1 MIDIEQIRKNPD
13 AFKLA
18 IAAKR
23 IKLDLERLLQV
34 DDERRALTKEVNQ
47 LREGRNRVTD
57 LVTSDGQNRADHIAR
72 SKEIGAALVLRENDL
87 KTIDIE
93 YQALMAH
100 VPGLPALDVPEGVD
114 DSDNVELYRVGEV
127 APATFKQRD
136 HIELALLN
144 KMVDFEGAR
153 FAAGSRAYGLIGD
166 GALLELAVL
175 RFALDHVLAKGFTA
189 VLPPLMVN
197 EAAMFGTGYFPLGE
211 DNAYQ
216 LEGGKRFLTGT
227 SEVGIVAMQ
236 ANRVLEGLGTVDT
249 DAAGRN
255 LGEAVFGDYNCRNE
269 YKALRFAG
277 ISTCFR
283 REAGAA
289 GRDTKGLYRVHQF
302 QKVEQ
307 VVFCAND
314 VEVSE
319 QEHMRLLKNSEEI
332 VQALELPYR
341 VVAVCTGDM
350 GLGQVRKHDIETWM
364 PSRAAYC
371 ETHSCSTFHDFQ
383 ARRLGVR
390 YLDADG
396 NKKYVHT
403 LNNTAI
409 ASPRILIALLENHQN
424 QDGTINVPKAL
435 RPYLGGRE
443 VLGG

>member
-1 MIDIEQIRKNPD
+1 MIDIEQIRTNPD
-13 AFKLA
+13 AFKRA
-18 IAAKR
+18 IATKR
-23 IKLDLERLLQV
+23 IKLDLDRLLQV
-34 DDERRALTKEVNQ
+34 DEERRALTKEVNQ
-47 LREGRNRVTD
+47 LREQRNRVTD
-57 LVTSDGQNRADHIAR
+57 LVTTDGQNRADHIAR
-72 SKEIGAALVLRENDL
+72 SKEIGAALVLKEIEL
-87 KTIDIE
+87 KAVDIE
-93 YQALMAH
+93 YAALMAH
-100 VPGLPALDVPEGVD
+100 VPGLPAASVPEGVD
-114 DSDNVELYRVGEV
+114 DNDNVELYRVGEV
-127 APATFKQRD
+127 VLPEFNQRD

-153 FAAGSRAYGLIGD
+153 FAAGSRAYGLMGD

-189 VLPPLMVN
+189 VLPPLIVN
-197 EAAMFGTGYFPLGE
+197 EAAMFGTGYFPMGE

-216 LEGGKRFLTGT
+216 LEEGKRFLTGT

-236 ANRVLEGLGTVDT
+236 ANRMLEGLTREAGE
-249 DAAGRN
+249 DA
-255 LGEAVFGDYNCRNE
+255 

-277 ISTCFR
+277 ISACFR

-307 VVFCAND
+307 VVFCPND
-314 VEVSE
+314 KDVSE

-364 PSRAAYC
+364 PSRNAYC

-383 ARRLGVR
+383 ARRLGIR
-390 YLDADG
+390 YLDAEG
-396 NKKYVHT
+396 KKLYAHT

-424 QDGTINVPKAL
+424 KDGTIYVPKVL

>member
-1 MIDIEQIRKNPD
+1 MIDIELIRNNPD
-13 AFKLA
+13 AFKQA
-18 IAAKR
+18 IATKR
-23 IKLDLERLLQV
+23 INLDLDRLLIV
-34 DDERRALTKEVNQ
+34 DEERRLLGKEVNL
-47 LREGRNRVTD
+47 LREQRNRITD
-57 LVTSDGQNRADHIAR
+57 LVTSDGPNRASHIAH
-72 SKEIGAALVLRENDL
+72 SKEIGAALVIKEGEL
-87 KTIDIE
+87 KAVELE
-93 YQALMAH
+93 YHKLMAH
-100 VPGLPALDVPEGVD
+100 VPGLPAEGVPEGAD
-114 DSDNVELYRVGEV
+114 DSGNVEIYRLGEV
-127 APATFKQRD
+127 VKRPFKERD
-136 HIELALLN
+136 HIEMALLN
-144 KMVDFEGAR
+144 RMVDFEGAR

-211 DNAYQ
+211 DNAYE
-216 LEGGKRFLTGT
+216 LEDGKRYLTGT

-236 ANRVLEGLGTVDT
+236 ANRTFDGLAT
-249 DAAGRN
+249 AADG
-255 LGEAVFGDYNCRNE
+255 GAGGDYS
-269 YKALRFAG
+269 ALRFAG

-314 VEVSE
+314 AEVSE
-319 QEHMRLLKNSEEI
+319 REHLRLLKNSEEI
-332 VQALELPYR
+332 VQALELPFR

-364 PSRAAYC
+364 PSRGAYC

-383 ARRLGVR
+383 ARRLGIR
-390 YLDADG
+390 YIDG
-396 NKKYVHT
+396 DGKKKYVHT

-435 RPYLGGRE
+435 QPYLGGRE

>member
-1 MIDIEQIRKNPD
+1 MIDIEQIRTNPD
-13 AFKLA
+13 AFKRA
-18 IAAKR
+18 IATKR
-23 IKLDLERLLQV
+23 IKLDLDRLLQV
-34 DDERRALTKEVNQ
+34 DEERRALTKQVNQ
-47 LREGRNRVTD
+47 LREQRNRVTD
-57 LVTSDGQNRADHIAR
+57 LVTTDGQNRADHIAR
-72 SKEIGAALVLRENDL
+72 SKEIGAALVLKENEL
-87 KTIDIE
+87 KAVDVE
-93 YQALMAH
+93 YAALMAH
-100 VPGLPALDVPEGVD
+100 VPGLPAASVPEGVD
-114 DSDNVELYRVGEV
+114 DNDNVELYRVGEV
-127 APATFKQRD
+127 LPEFNQRD

-153 FAAGSRAYGLIGD
+153 FAAGSRAYGLMGD

-189 VLPPLMVN
+189 VLPPLIVN
-197 EAAMFGTGYFPLGE
+197 EAAMFGTGYFPMGE

-216 LEGGKRFLTGT
+216 LEEGKRFLTGT

-236 ANRVLEGLGTVDT
+236 ANRMLEGLT
-249 DAAGRN
+249 
-255 LGEAVFGDYNCRNE
+255 GEAGEDA

-277 ISTCFR
+277 ISACFR

-307 VVFCAND
+307 VVFCPND
-314 VEVSE
+314 KDVSE

-364 PSRAAYC
+364 PSRNAYC

-383 ARRLGVR
+383 ARRLGIR
-390 YLDADG
+390 YLDAEG
-396 NKKYVHT
+396 KKLYAHT

-424 QDGTINVPKAL
+424 KNGTIYVPKVL